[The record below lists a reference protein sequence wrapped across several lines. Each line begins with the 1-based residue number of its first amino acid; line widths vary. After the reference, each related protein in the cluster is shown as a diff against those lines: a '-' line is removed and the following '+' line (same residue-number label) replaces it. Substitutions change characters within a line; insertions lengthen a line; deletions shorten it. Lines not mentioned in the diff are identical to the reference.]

1 MAQALLS
8 MLVIIVLIFAIAT
21 TQYLVKRPVVEQD

>member
-8 MLVIIVLIFAIAT
+8 MLVLIFAIAT
-21 TQYLVKRPVVEQD
+21 TQYLVKGPVVEQD